1 MGVRSYPL
9 ACLYLPIVRDLNLI
23 EHLPDHLTLGVSL
36 TVVVQYRERFEE
48 SSGKLLEG
56 VGVLTSVV

>member
-1 MGVRSYPL
+1 MGARAYLL

-36 TVVVQYRERFEE
+36 TVVVQYSERLEE
-48 SSGKLLEG
+48 SSGKLLKG